1 MVSIQNQVINVLLK
15 SLLDQGFISEKMY
28 EAAAN
33 RINSME
39 IRQEFF
45 RHSDHRNGEED
56 HGCS

>member
-1 MVSIQNQVINVLLK
+1 MVRIQNQVINVLLK
-15 SLLDQGFISEKMY
+15 SLLDQGLISEKMY

-33 RINSME
+33 RIHSME

>member
-1 MVSIQNQVINVLLK
+1 MACLQNQVLNVLLK
-15 SLLDQGFISEKMY
+15 SLLERGLICQKMY

-33 RINSME
+33 RIHSME
-39 IRQEFF
+39 ICQEFF

>member
-1 MVSIQNQVINVLLK
+1 MVCIQNQVINVLLK
-15 SLLDQGFISEKMY
+15 SLLDQGLISEKMY

-33 RINSME
+33 RINSVE

-45 RHSDHRNGEED
+45 RHSDQRNGEED

>member
-33 RINSME
+33 KIHSME
-39 IRQEFF
+39 VHQEFF
-45 RHSDHRNGEED
+45 RHSDRRNGEED

>member
-1 MVSIQNQVINVLLK
+1 MVRIQNQVINVLLK
-15 SLLDQGFISEKMY
+15 SLLDQGLISEKMY

-33 RINSME
+33 RINSVE

-45 RHSDHRNGEED
+45 CHSDQRNGEED